1 MGAYDVF
8 EQLLKERGISSYQ
21 VSKATGIRPSSLTDW
36 KKGRYELKLD
46 KLQKIA
52 DYFGVTVDYLMCKE
66 SHTSEEPVQTFADEN
81 GYYTDRETAELA
93 QRLFKDPKYR
103 VLFDAADGAPA
114 EDLQVAADMLRRFKE
129 ARGE

>member
-1 MGAYDVF
+1 MGYEKF
-8 EQLLKERGISSYQ
+8 EKLCNDRNVTAYQ
-21 VSKATGIRPSSLTDW
+21 VSKATGVSTATISSW
-36 KKGRYELKLD
+36 KVGRYTPKRD

-52 DYFGVTVDYLMCKE
+52 EYFGVTVDYLMCKE
-66 SHTSEEPVQTFADEN
+66 SHTSEEPVQTFADGN

-93 QRLFKDPKYR
+93 QRLFRDPKYR

>member
-1 MGAYDVF
+1 MDIYERIKSYCALRRMSVRKLEEMCELSYGSISKWRNHDPSYSN
-8 EQLLKERGISSYQ
+8 LKKVAEALNTSPDTI
-21 VSKATGIRPSSLTDW
+21 L
-36 KKGRYELKLD
+36 YE
-46 KLQKIA
+46 
-52 DYFGVTVDYLMCKE
+52 E
-66 SHTSEEPVQTFADEN
+66 SHTSDEPVQTFADEN